1 MVQINDNTKYVIGID
16 FGHGETAAAVYDISL
31 KGKPEKINIIPGKE
45 VVPSAIAIILQE
57 GRKTVVIGE
66 EAIDWIESSRQTE
79 KFQISFK
86 KRPSL
91 MNAEEK
97 ALMVAF
103 MKGVYNGIRRENV
116 TLNDCNHVVF
126 IARPS
131 NRSWDKEEQLYVTMA
146 AEAGIPIAGAYKES
160 IAAYYRAR
168 TTAFANIDEH
178 VKKGGVLVVDYGS
191 STIDFTYLN
200 NSLTQPCADGT
211 EGTELG
217 AATVEAM
224 IMCDFLTKCKK
235 DEFQKFNRLYG
246 HNPLSNSY
254 NVMLYHFRKAKE
266 EFYSK
271 NTSISFRCPIDLY
284 NITATEKEQC
294 GEEDDITPFKL
305 ASEDLKLLL
314 HPYINDVTTAVLKF
328 KDEYLK
334 DKIVSCVFLTGG
346 ASRMDFVR
354 NIFMKVF
361 KLDEKYLPRDNNPS
375 LIVAEGIAHLSY
387 VDYVNEGKKEGFRR
401 TRDAILNNF
410 NWYQELYCIIYPK
423 VKDEIKSK
431 AYSVM
436 CDWKNGHIKGIDEH
450 ESNSPTIAAL
460 MLHFDIA
467 FNSYRS
473 YDFAKQSNDVIKVKI
488 LEKIFSKIKDVFRDY
503 EYHCELEPKYF
514 DVNISARISENGVNS
529 LISKFTGKGHGHIIY
544 DAIWYNSVFMVD
556 FNKYRNRSDSA
567 LERHYNYYIKNC
579 YSIFKDSEWDLFLKN
594 DIYVTGVDALK
605 KYVCDYVINE
615 TEEYIRYAT
624 MSEIFGG

>member
-57 GRKTVVIGE
+57 GRKNIVIGK
-66 EAIDWIESSRQTE
+66 EAVDWIESSRQTE

-200 NSLTQPCADGT
+200 NSLTQPIADGT

-217 AATVEAM
+217 AGTVETM
-224 IMCDFLTKCKK
+224 IMCDSLKKCK
-235 DEFQKFNRLYG
+235 DEEIQKFNRLYG
-246 HNPLSNSY
+246 HNPQSNSY
-254 NVMLYHFRKAKE
+254 NVMLFDFRKAKE
-266 EFYSK
+266 DFYSS
-271 NTSISFRCPIDLY
+271 NTSVSFKCQIDLY
-284 NITATEKEQC
+284 DITASEKVQC
-294 GEEDDITPFKL
+294 GEEDRGIPFKL
-305 ASEDLKLLL
+305 SSENLKLLL
-314 HPYINDVTTAVLKF
+314 QPYVDNVTAAVQKF

-346 ASRMDFVR
+346 ASRMDFIR

-387 VDYVNEGKKEGFRR
+387 VDCVNEGKKERFRR
-401 TRDAILNNF
+401 MRDAILNNF
-410 NWYQELYCIIYPK
+410 NWYQELYSVIYPV
-423 VKDEIKSK
+423 VKDDITWK
-431 AYSVM
+431 AYFVM
-436 CDWKNGHIKGIDEH
+436 LAWKEGSIKGTDEWGDY
-450 ESNSPTIAAL
+450 SPTVKAL
-460 MLHFDIA
+460 QSTFREA
-467 FNSYRS
+467 FERYRS
-473 YDFAKQSNDVIKVKI
+473 YDFVKQSNEVIKEKI
-488 LEKIFSKIKDVFRDY
+488 LNKIFSKIQETFSDYQYYGKLESKDF
-503 EYHCELEPKYF
+503 E
-514 DVNISARISENGVNS
+514 VNISACLMESGIKK
-529 LISKFTGKGHGHIIY
+529 LIEKFTGDGDGHIIY
-544 DAIWYNSVFMVD
+544 DAIDANSLIMGTLNLD
-556 FNKYRNRSDSA
+556 RSRS
-567 LERHYNYYIKNC
+567 LEACQRHFNYYCHIY
-579 YSIFKDSEWDLFLKN
+579 YSIFSDSDWDSFMK
-594 DIYVTGVDALK
+594 
-605 KYVCDYVINE
+605 
-615 TEEYIRYAT
+615 RQ
-624 MSEIFGG
+624 